1 MRIFDLK
8 TRQLARMIPDVQAE
22 SEEWRRS
29 CLSES
34 VKNPFKFVKRE
45 RHIHYSCQLTKIDN
59 PAKLPVLFV
68 RWTGFVASHARD
80 NTYLI
85 HIHVIQLLTSLTT
98 TQSNSQIH

>member
-8 TRQLARMIPDVQAE
+8 TRQLARMIPDVQA
-22 SEEWRRS
+22 
-29 CLSES
+29 
-34 VKNPFKFVKRE
+34 VKNPFKFVKSE

-68 RWTGFVASHARD
+68 RWTGFVALSHGRG

-85 HIHVIQLLTSLTT
+85 HIHVIQLLMSLTT